1 MNRAFLHSFLSY
13 NNNGTLTATQ
23 TGKERQTGDLS
34 AVSYGLGH
42 FMFYAPKQ
50 NSQHGYVGS

>member
-13 NNNGTLTATQ
+13 NNGTLRATQ
-23 TGKERQTGDLS
+23 IGKERQIGDLS

-42 FMFYAPKQ
+42 FMFHAPKQ